1 MSDDPFAA
9 LAELGDDLSPQAM
22 LDLMKEALTADGVDE
37 ATIRWAEERRALV
50 LLALERFV
58 VPGDRRF
65 TRGELVG
72 RVGMSLDEADR
83 LWRSLGF
90 ATVTDDDRHFAEADQ
105 EALQAVKEILANG
118 LTEPAMVYQMARV
131 IGSSMARVAEAQI
144 SALNAIRS
152 RQGTG
157 AGPGEAGRVPELQ
170 PQGVMLLPRLEQFLI
185 YAWRRHL
192 QAAARREL
200 HQEATEASGQLAVGF
215 VDLVGFTTLAREVSE
230 EALVDVVDT
239 FVGLAFEAAGIHGAR
254 VVKTIGDEVMLVA
267 DEPGSL
273 LDVALAL
280 VDACASDDTL
290 PETHVGLS
298 LGPVTAIEGDYYGPT
313 VNLAHRVVAVA
324 RPGTVVTSDSFHDAV
339 ADGTHQWVRL
349 RTRRLKGIGETRLW
363 VVRQPG

>member
-1 MSDDPFAA
+1 MSDDPFTA
-9 LAELGDDLSPQAM
+9 LAELGDDVSPQAM
-22 LDLMKEALTADGVDE
+22 LDLLKQALAADGVDE
-37 ATIRWAEERRALV
+37 ATITWAEERRALV

-72 RVGMSLDEADR
+72 RVGMSLEEADR

-90 ATVTDDDRHFAEADQ
+90 ATVPDDDRHFAEADQ
-105 EALQAVKEILANG
+105 DALQAVKEILANG
-118 LTEPAMVYQMARV
+118 VTEPAMVYQMARV

-152 RQGTG
+152 RQG
-157 AGPGEAGRVPELQ
+157 ASVSPDEAGNVPELP
-170 PQGVMLLPRLEQFLI
+170 PQGAMLLPRLEEFLI

-200 HQEATEASGQLAVGF
+200 HQEAREASGELAVGF
-215 VDLVGFTTLAREVSE
+215 VDLVGFTALAREVSE
-230 EALVDVVDT
+230 EALVDVVDG
-239 FVGLAFEAAGIHGAR
+239 FVGLAFEAAGTHGAR

-267 DEPGSL
+267 DEPESL
-273 LDVALAL
+273 LAVAFAL
-280 VDACASDDTL
+280 VDACAGDDAL

-298 LGPVTAIEGDYYGPT
+298 FGSVTAIEGDYYGPT

-324 RPGTVVTSDSFHDAV
+324 RPGTVVTSDSFHQAV
-339 ADGTHQWVRL
+339 ADGLYEWVRL
-349 RTRRLKGIGETRLW
+349 RARRLKGIGETRLW